1 MGIGHQ
7 LSITGDQWKSILCKV
22 ASLAAFF
29 PSQRFGLR
37 WSVGA
42 VLMEDGLAVE
52 IRMWCNQLVCRL
64 FTTTSP
70 LGNHRATD
78 QQVGQSIR
86 SRLDA
91 EGISQLGKR

>member
-29 PSQRFGLR
+29 PLQRFGLR

-52 IRMWCNQLVCRL
+52 FVCGA
-64 FTTTSP
+64 TSWFAVF
-70 LGNHRATD
+70 LRREFRNADEDSQRRRREKLIFVSEIIGVKN
-78 QQVGQSIR
+78 G
-86 SRLDA
+86 L
-91 EGISQLGKR
+91 EG